1 MLMRKII
8 PAILYLFVMPIAF
21 SGETSDLVTGTIT
34 VKDSFVDSRIMKFPA
49 TVETYDKKQIEE
61 SVNAATPA
69 QTLKY
74 LPSIQ
79 VRERSIGDRN
89 GIISSRTI
97 GSISSAQSM
106 LYADGVLLSN
116 LLGNSFSYPPRWGMV
131 NPEEI
136 QRISMMYGPFSSLYA
151 GNSMGGVINIETRMP
166 ERLEAHAGV
175 QSFIQNFK
183 LYGTDQNKIG
193 NREFFSIGNKVNDFS
208 FWASMNRLEN
218 TAQPLDFSVANLS
231 STAPGNAQT
240 TPRVTGV
247 YQDKGISNQD
257 RVIFGAT
264 AIDTSIQTNAKFK
277 GQYEFLNQSKLT
289 YTIGLWDLDSR
300 QNVQSYIKDD
310 DGNSIYGGYVN
321 FNNKRYT
328 PRMNPAQA
336 EAFHVMQ
343 SIDFK
348 SNDKGFFN
356 WQVTLSDYDYSKDL
370 SNRSNLETLSNANPS
385 LTNPYITKTGQ
396 ITDLSGTGW
405 TVFDSRVTLRPK
417 DHTIDLGY
425 HLDYYHLRQTVNVS
439 NDWMG
444 SQKGAFN
451 SLSSGNT
458 KTHAVYVQDKWQISP
473 EWALTVG
480 GRQEHYEAYD
490 GINQNTTNLARYDD
504 RSRNTFSPKVSLSFE
519 PIPAWGFR
527 AAFGKAYRFPTVTE
541 LFQQLTLGTAPG
553 PVTIVTNNPN
563 LKPEEIYS
571 AEITAE
577 RRFVNGLARAS
588 LFRED
593 RYDALISQSNILSV
607 GGQTSYIQN
616 VDHVRIHG
624 IELASEWKNVM
635 IPKLDLV
642 ANATLTDSEILK
654 NDAAPSY
661 INKKVPRIPRQLYKA
676 VATYRVSEDFT
687 MSLAA
692 RYSGRQFIQLDN
704 SDINPET
711 YQGASRLLFVDAK
724 ANYKFK
730 DRWTASLGVD
740 NIFNDQ
746 AYVSHPLSQ
755 RTGYA
760 QIKFDY

>member
-8 PAILYLFVMPIAF
+8 PAILYLLVMPLAF
-21 SGETSDLVTGTIT
+21 SGEASDLVTGTIT

-61 SVNAATPA
+61 SVNAVTPA

-183 LYGTDQNKIG
+183 LYGTDQTKIG

-218 TAQPLDFSVANLS
+218 TAQPLDFSVNDS
-231 STAPGNAQT
+231 IGVGTAEDT
-240 TPRVTGV
+240 ITGA
-247 YQDKGISNQD
+247 YRDKGIKNQD
-257 RVIFGAT
+257 RIIFGAT
-264 AIDTSIQTNAKFK
+264 AIDTSIQTNGKFK
-277 GQYEFLNQSKLT
+277 GQYEFSNQSKLT

-300 QNVQSYIKDD
+300 QNVQSYIKDTL
-310 DGNSIYGGYVN
+310 GNSIYGGDVILGGKTYSVS
-321 FNNKRYT
+321 
-328 PRMNPAQA
+328 RMNPAQA

-348 SNDKGFFN
+348 SSDKGFFN
-356 WQVTLSDYDYSKDL
+356 WQMTLSDYDYSRDL
-370 SNRSNLETLSNANPS
+370 SNRSALIDATN
-385 LTNPYITKTGQ
+385 TNPYIKKTGQ

-425 HLDYYHLRQTVNVS
+425 HLDYYHLRQTVNAS

-444 SQKGAFN
+444 SQKEGLT

-473 EWALTVG
+473 EWALTMG

-490 GINQNTTNLARYDD
+490 GVNQNTENLARYED
-504 RSRNTFSPKVSLSFE
+504 RSRNTFSPKASLSFE
-519 PIPAWGFR
+519 PTPAWGFR

-541 LFQQLTLGTAPG
+541 LFQQLTTSNNI
-553 PVTIVTNNPN
+553 IVTNNPN

-571 AEITAE
+571 GEITAE
-577 RRFVNGLARAS
+577 RRFANGLARAS

-593 RYDALISQSNILSV
+593 RYDALISQINVLPAAED
-607 GGQTSYIQN
+607 TSKSYVQN
-616 VDHVRIHG
+616 VDHVRIYG
-624 IELASEWKNVM
+624 IELATEWKNAI

-692 RYSGRQFIQLDN
+692 RYSGRQFIELNN

-746 AYVSHPLSQ
+746 AYVYHPLYK

>member
-8 PAILYLFVMPIAF
+8 PAILYLFVMPLAF
-21 SGETSDLVTGTIT
+21 SGDKSDLVTGTIT

-61 SVNAATPA
+61 SANAVTPA

-166 ERLEAHAGV
+166 ERIEAHAGV

-183 LYGTDQNKIG
+183 LYGTDQTKIG

-231 STAPGNAQT
+231 LTDPGGA
-240 TPRVTGV
+240 TPVTGA

-264 AIDTSIQTNAKFK
+264 AIDTSVQTNGKFK

-300 QNVQSYIKDD
+300 QNVQSYIKDS
-310 DGNSIYGGYVN
+310 DGNSIYGGDVS
-321 FNNKRYT
+321 FNNKKYSLT
-328 PRMNPAQA
+328 RMNPAQA

-356 WQVTLSDYDYSKDL
+356 WQMTLSDYDYRRDL
-370 SNRSNLETLSNANPS
+370 SNRSNLTGTTN
-385 LTNPYITKTGQ
+385 TNPYITKTGQ

-405 TVFDSRVTLRPK
+405 TVFDSRITLRPK

-425 HLDYYHLRQTVNVS
+425 HLDYYHLKQIVNAS
-439 NDWMG
+439 SDWMG
-444 SQKGAFN
+444 AQKGAFS

-458 KTHAVYVQDKWQISP
+458 KTHAVYIQDKWQITP
-473 EWALTVG
+473 LWALTLG

-490 GINQNTTNLARYDD
+490 GVNQNTHATSPTARYED
-504 RSRNTFSPKVSLSFE
+504 RSRNAFSPKVSLSFE

-541 LFQQLTLGTAPG
+541 LFQQLT
-553 PVTIVTNNPN
+553 VSNIIVTNNPN

-571 AEITAE
+571 SEITAE
-577 RRFVNGLARAS
+577 RRFANGLARAS

-593 RYDALISQSNILSV
+593 RYDALISQTNVSPVPPLTNS
-607 GGQTSYIQN
+607 TSYVQN
-616 VDHVRIHG
+616 VDHVRIYG
-624 IELASEWKNVM
+624 IELATEWKNAI
-635 IPKLDLV
+635 IPKLDLL

-654 NDAAPSY
+654 NDAAPSN

-711 YQGASRLLFVDAK
+711 YAGASRLLFVDAK

-746 AYVSHPLSQ
+746 AYVHHPLSQ

>member
-1 MLMRKII
+1 MLIKKII
-8 PAILYLFVMPIAF
+8 PAILYLFVMPLAF
-21 SGETSDLVTGTIT
+21 SGDKSDLVTGTIT

-106 LYADGVLLSN
+106 LYADGILLSN

-183 LYGTDQNKIG
+183 LYGTDQTQIG

-231 STAPGNAQT
+231 STAAGGAT
-240 TPRVTGV
+240 LVTGA
-247 YQDKGISNQD
+247 YQDKGILNQD

-264 AIDTSIQTNAKFK
+264 AIDTSIQTNGKFK
-277 GQYEFLNQSKLT
+277 GQYEFLNGSKLA

-300 QNVQSYIKDD
+300 QNVQSYIKDN
-310 DGNSIYGGYVN
+310 DGNSIYGGKVN
-321 FNNKRYT
+321 FNNKEYDLSSSRFISKMS
-328 PRMNPAQA
+328 PSQA

-356 WQVTLSDYDYSKDL
+356 WQMTLSDYDYSKDL
-370 SNRSNLETLSNANPS
+370 SNHGNVDGNSV
-385 LTNPYITKTGQ
+385 NPYITKTGR

-425 HLDYYHLRQTVNVS
+425 HLDYYHLRQTVNES
-439 NDWMG
+439 LDWMG
-444 SQKGAFN
+444 SQKGAFF
-451 SLSSGNT
+451 SLSSGST

-473 EWALTVG
+473 EWALTLG
-480 GRQEHYEAYD
+480 GRQEYYEAYD
-490 GINQNTTNLARYDD
+490 GVNQNNTPSTARYED
-504 RSRNTFSPKVSLSFE
+504 RSRNTFSPKISFSFE

-541 LFQQLTLGTAPG
+541 LFQQLTVGG
-553 PVTIVTNNPN
+553 IISTNNPN

-571 AEITAE
+571 SEITAE
-577 RRFVNGLARAS
+577 RRFANGLARAS

-593 RYDALISQSNILSV
+593 RYDALVSQTT
-607 GGQTSYIQN
+607 TSQVVN
-616 VDHVRIHG
+616 ADHVRIYG
-624 IELASEWKNVM
+624 IELATEWKNVM
-635 IPKLDLV
+635 IPKLDLI

-654 NDAAPSY
+654 FDALPSN
-661 INKKVPRIPRQLYKA
+661 INNKVPRIPRQLYKA

-704 SDINPET
+704 KDINPET

-724 ANYKFK
+724 VNYKFK

>member
-1 MLMRKII
+1 MILKKII
-8 PAILYLFVMPIAF
+8 PTILYLFVMPSAM
-21 SGETSDLVTGTIT
+21 SGETSDLVIGTII
-34 VKDSFVDSRIMKFPA
+34 VKDSLIGSRIMKFPA

-136 QRISMMYGPFSSLYA
+136 QRISMMYGPFSSFYA

-166 ERLEAHAGV
+166 EKFESHAGV
-175 QSFIQNFK
+175 QTFFQNFK
-183 LYGTDQNKIG
+183 LYGTHQNESG
-193 NREFFSIGNKVNDFS
+193 HREFISLGNKVNDFS
-208 FWASMNRLEN
+208 FWVSMNRLEN

-231 STAPGNAQT
+231 SAAAGAE
-240 TPRVTGV
+240 TPVTGA
-247 YQDKGISNQD
+247 YQDKGILNQD

-264 AIDTSIQTNAKFK
+264 AIDTSIQKNGKFK

-300 QNVQSYIKDD
+300 QNVESYIKDNN
-310 DGNSIYGGYVN
+310 GNSIYGGSVN
-321 FNNKRYT
+321 FNNKSYT
-328 PRMNPAQA
+328 VARMNPAQA
-336 EAFHVMQ
+336 EALHVMQ

-356 WQVTLSDYDYSKDL
+356 WQMTLSDYNYSRDL
-370 SNRSNLETLSNANPS
+370 SNRSNLTGTSN
-385 LTNPYITKTGQ
+385 TNPYITKTGQ

-405 TVFDSRVTLRPK
+405 TVFESRVTLRPK
-417 DHTIDLGY
+417 DHIIDLGY
-425 HLDYYHLRQTVNVS
+425 HLDYYHLRQIINAS
-439 NDWMG
+439 SDWMG

-458 KTHAVYVQDKWQISP
+458 KTHAVYIQDKWQITP
-473 EWALTVG
+473 EWALTLG
-480 GRQEHYEAYD
+480 ARQEHYEVYD
-490 GINQNTTNLARYDD
+490 GANQNTTNLARYED
-504 RSRNTFSPKVSLSFE
+504 RSRNTFSPKLSLSFE
-519 PIPAWGFR
+519 PMPAWGFR

-541 LFQQLTLGTAPG
+541 LFQQITDNN
-553 PVTIVTNNPN
+553 TIVTNNPN

-593 RYDALISQSNILSV
+593 RYDALISQTNISRI
-607 GGQTSYIQN
+607 GTSSTYIQN

-624 IELASEWKNVM
+624 IELATEWNNIM
-635 IPKLDLV
+635 IPKLDVL
-642 ANATLTDSEILK
+642 ANATLIDSEILK
-654 NDAAPSY
+654 NDAAPSF
-661 INKKVPRIPRQLYKA
+661 INKNLPRIPRQLYKA

-711 YQGASRLLFVDAK
+711 YQGASRFLFVDAK

-746 AYVSHPLSQ
+746 AFVHHPFPQ

-760 QIKFDY
+760 QVKFDY

>member
-1 MLMRKII
+1 MRKII

-183 LYGTDQNKIG
+183 LYGTDQTKIG

-208 FWASMNRLEN
+208 FWANMNRLEN
-218 TAQPLDFSVANLS
+218 TAQPLDFSHVNLS
-231 STAPGNAQT
+231 SGSSPT
-240 TPRVTGV
+240 TGTPVTGA
-247 YQDKGISNQD
+247 YQDKGILNQD
-257 RVIFGAT
+257 RIIFGAT
-264 AIDTSIQTNAKFK
+264 AIDTSIQTNGKFK
-277 GQYEFLNQSKLT
+277 GQYEFLNGSKLA

-300 QNVQSYIKDD
+300 NNVQSYFKDIH
-310 DGNSIYGGYVN
+310 GNSIYGGDVI
-321 FNNKRYT
+321 FNNKKYSLAASNT
-328 PRMNPAQA
+328 SRMSPAQA

-348 SNDKGFFN
+348 SNDKGFFS
-356 WQVTLSDYDYSKDL
+356 WQMTLSDYDYSKDL
-370 SNRSNLETLSNANPS
+370 NNRGNVDGNF
-385 LTNPYITKTGQ
+385 TNPYITKTGQ

-444 SQKGAFN
+444 SQKGAFS

-458 KTHAVYVQDKWQISP
+458 KTHAVYIQDKWQITP
-473 EWALTVG
+473 LWALTLG

-490 GINQNTTNLARYDD
+490 GVNHNSSGIARYED

-519 PIPAWGFR
+519 PLPAWGFR

-541 LFQQLTLGTAPG
+541 LFQTLTVGGT
-553 PVTIVTNNPN
+553 ISTNNPN

-571 AEITAE
+571 SEITAE
-577 RRFVNGLARAS
+577 RRFANGLARAS

-593 RYDALISQSNILSV
+593 RYDALVSQTT
-607 GGQTSYIQN
+607 TSQVVN
-616 VDHVRIHG
+616 ADHVRIYG
-624 IELASEWKNVM
+624 IELATEWKNVM
-635 IPKLDLV
+635 IPKLDLM

-654 NDAAPSY
+654 IDALPSN
-661 INKKVPRIPRQLYKA
+661 INNKVPRIPRQLYKA
-676 VATYRVSEDFT
+676 LATYKVSEDFT

-704 SDINPET
+704 KDINPET

-724 ANYKFK
+724 VNYKFK

>member
-34 VKDSFVDSRIMKFPA
+34 VKDSFIDSRIMKFPA

-183 LYGTDQNKIG
+183 LYGTDQTKIG

-218 TAQPLDFSVANLS
+218 TAQPLDFSVNDS
-231 STAPGNAQT
+231 IGVGTAEDT
-240 TPRVTGV
+240 ITGA
-247 YQDKGISNQD
+247 YRDKGIKNQD
-257 RVIFGAT
+257 RIIFGAT
-264 AIDTSIQTNAKFK
+264 AIDTSIQTNGKFK
-277 GQYEFLNQSKLT
+277 GQYEFSNQSKLT

-300 QNVQSYIKDD
+300 QNVQSYIKDTL
-310 DGNSIYGGYVN
+310 GNSIYGGDVILGGKTYSVS
-321 FNNKRYT
+321 
-328 PRMNPAQA
+328 RMNPAQA

-348 SNDKGFFN
+348 SSDKGFFN
-356 WQVTLSDYDYSKDL
+356 WQMTLSDYDYSRDL
-370 SNRSNLETLSNANPS
+370 SNRSALIDATN
-385 LTNPYITKTGQ
+385 TNPYIKKTGQ

-425 HLDYYHLRQTVNVS
+425 HLDYYHLRQTVNAS

-444 SQKGAFN
+444 SQKEGFT

-473 EWALTVG
+473 EWALTMG

-490 GINQNTTNLARYDD
+490 GVNQNTENLARYED
-504 RSRNTFSPKVSLSFE
+504 RSRNTFSPKASLSFE
-519 PIPAWGFR
+519 PTPAWGFR

-541 LFQQLTLGTAPG
+541 LFQQLTTSNNI
-553 PVTIVTNNPN
+553 IVTNNPN

-571 AEITAE
+571 GEITAE
-577 RRFVNGLARAS
+577 RRFANGLARAS

-593 RYDALISQSNILSV
+593 RYDALISQINVLPAAED
-607 GGQTSYIQN
+607 TSKSYVQN
-616 VDHVRIHG
+616 VDHVRIYG
-624 IELASEWKNVM
+624 IELATEWKNAI
-635 IPKLDLV
+635 IPKLDLL

-654 NDAAPSY
+654 NDAAPSN

-711 YQGASRLLFVDAK
+711 YAGASRFLFVDAK

-746 AYVSHPLSQ
+746 AYVHHPLSQ

>member
-1 MLMRKII
+1 MRKII
-8 PAILYLFVMPIAF
+8 PAILYLCVAPSAL

-136 QRISMMYGPFSSLYA
+136 QRISIMYGPFSSLYA

-183 LYGTDQNKIG
+183 LYGTDQTKIG

-218 TAQPLDFSVANLS
+218 TAQPLDFSVNDS
-231 STAPGNAQT
+231 IGVGTAEDT
-240 TPRVTGV
+240 ITGA
-247 YQDKGISNQD
+247 YRDKGIKNQD
-257 RVIFGAT
+257 RIIFGAT
-264 AIDTSIQTNAKFK
+264 AIDTSIQTNGKFK
-277 GQYEFLNQSKLT
+277 GQYEFSNQSKLT

-300 QNVQSYIKDD
+300 QNVQSYIKDTL
-310 DGNSIYGGYVN
+310 GNSIYGGDVILGGKTYSVS
-321 FNNKRYT
+321 
-328 PRMNPAQA
+328 RMNPAQA

-348 SNDKGFFN
+348 SSDKGFFN
-356 WQVTLSDYDYSKDL
+356 WQMTLSDYDYSRDL
-370 SNRSNLETLSNANPS
+370 SNRSALIDATN
-385 LTNPYITKTGQ
+385 TNPYIKKTGQ

-405 TVFDSRVTLRPK
+405 TVFDGRVTLRPK

-425 HLDYYHLRQTVNVS
+425 HLDYYHLRQTVNAS

-444 SQKGAFN
+444 SQKEGFA

-458 KTHAVYVQDKWQISP
+458 KTHAAYVQDKWQITP
-473 EWALTVG
+473 LWALTLG
-480 GRQEHYEAYD
+480 ARQEHYEAYD
-490 GINQNTTNLARYDD
+490 GVNQNTTNLARYED

-541 LFQQLTLGTAPG
+541 LFQQLTSNT
-553 PVTIVTNNPN
+553 TIVTNNPN

-571 AEITAE
+571 SEITAE
-577 RRFVNGLARAS
+577 RRFANGLARAS

-593 RYDALISQSNILSV
+593 RYDALISQTNVSLV
-607 GGQTSYIQN
+607 GTSRSYVQN
-616 VDHVRIHG
+616 VDHARIYG
-624 IELASEWKNVM
+624 IELATEWKDVM
-635 IPKLDLV
+635 IPKLDLL

-654 NDAAPSY
+654 NDAAPSN

-711 YQGASRLLFVDAK
+711 YAGASRLLFVDAK

-730 DRWTASLGVD
+730 DRWTASLGID

-746 AYVSHPLSQ
+746 AYVHHPLSQ

>member
-1 MLMRKII
+1 MILKKII
-8 PAILYLFVMPIAF
+8 PAILYLIVLPSAL
-21 SGETSDLVTGTIT
+21 SGETTDLVTGTIT

-49 TVETYDKKQIEE
+49 TVETYDKRQIEE

-166 ERLEAHAGV
+166 ERLEAYAGV

-183 LYGTDQNKIG
+183 LYGTDQTKIG

-231 STAPGNAQT
+231 STAAGGA
-240 TPRVTGV
+240 TPVTGA

-257 RVIFGAT
+257 RVVFGAT
-264 AIDTSIQTNAKFK
+264 AIDTSIQTNGKFK

-300 QNVQSYIKDD
+300 QNVQSYIKDN
-310 DGNSIYGGYVN
+310 DGNSIYGGDVN
-321 FNNKRYT
+321 FNNKKYSLA
-328 PRMNPAQA
+328 RMNPAQA

-356 WQVTLSDYDYSKDL
+356 WQMTLSDYDYSKDL
-370 SNRSNLETLSNANPS
+370 SNRSNLTETSN
-385 LTNPYITKTGQ
+385 TNPYITKTGQ

-425 HLDYYHLRQTVNVS
+425 HLDYYHLRQIVNIS

-444 SQKGAFN
+444 SQKGAFT

-473 EWALTVG
+473 EWALTLG

-490 GINQNTTNLARYDD
+490 GVNQNTSSIARYED
-504 RSRNTFSPKVSLSFE
+504 RSINTFSPKVSLSFE

-527 AAFGKAYRFPTVTE
+527 TAFGKAYRFPTVTE
-541 LFQQLTLGTAPG
+541 LFQQLIPDMCRSGCS
-553 PVTIVTNNPN
+553 IVENNPN

-571 AEITAE
+571 SEITAE

-593 RYDALISQSNILSV
+593 RYDALISQTNLSPV
-607 GGQTSYIQN
+607 GGSTSYVQN
-616 VDHVRIHG
+616 VDHVKIHG
-624 IELASEWKNVM
+624 IELATEWKNV
-635 IPKLDLV
+635 IVPKLDLM
-642 ANATLTDSEILK
+642 ANATLIDSEILK

-676 VATYRVSEDFT
+676 LATYRVSEDFT
-687 MSLAA
+687 MSLAT

-704 SDINPET
+704 SDTNLET
-711 YQGASRLLFVDAK
+711 YAGSSRLLFVDAK

-746 AYVSHPLSQ
+746 AYVHHPLSQ

>member
-1 MLMRKII
+1 
-8 PAILYLFVMPIAF
+8 
-21 SGETSDLVTGTIT
+21 
-34 VKDSFVDSRIMKFPA
+34 
-49 TVETYDKKQIEE
+49 
-61 SVNAATPA
+61 
-69 QTLKY
+69 
-74 LPSIQ
+74 
-79 VRERSIGDRN
+79 
-89 GIISSRTI
+89 
-97 GSISSAQSM
+97 
-106 LYADGVLLSN
+106 
-116 LLGNSFSYPPRWGMV
+116 
-131 NPEEI
+131 
-136 QRISMMYGPFSSLYA
+136 
-151 GNSMGGVINIETRMP
+151 
-166 ERLEAHAGV
+166 
-175 QSFIQNFK
+175 
-183 LYGTDQNKIG
+183 
-193 NREFFSIGNKVNDFS
+193 
-208 FWASMNRLEN
+208 
-218 TAQPLDFSVANLS
+218 VANI
-231 STAPGNAQT
+231 A
-240 TPRVTGV
+240 R
-247 YQDKGISNQD
+247 
-257 RVIFGAT
+257 
-264 AIDTSIQTNAKFK
+264 
-277 GQYEFLNQSKLT
+277 
-289 YTIGLWDLDSR
+289 
-300 QNVQSYIKDD
+300 
-310 DGNSIYGGYVN
+310 
-321 FNNKRYT
+321 
-328 PRMNPAQA
+328 
-336 EAFHVMQ
+336 
-343 SIDFK
+343 
-348 SNDKGFFN
+348 
-356 WQVTLSDYDYSKDL
+356 
-370 SNRSNLETLSNANPS
+370 
-385 LTNPYITKTGQ
+385 
-396 ITDLSGTGW
+396 
-405 TVFDSRVTLRPK
+405 
-417 DHTIDLGY
+417 
-425 HLDYYHLRQTVNVS
+425 
-439 NDWMG
+439 
-444 SQKGAFN
+444 
-451 SLSSGNT
+451 
-458 KTHAVYVQDKWQISP
+458 
-473 EWALTVG
+473 WALTVG

-607 GGQTSYIQN
+607 GGQTSYVQN
-616 VDHVRIHG
+616 VDHVRIYG
-624 IELASEWKNVM
+624 IELATEWKNAI

-692 RYSGRQFIQLDN
+692 RYSGRQFINLEN

-711 YQGASRLLFVDAK
+711 YAGASRLLFVDAK
-724 ANYKFK
+724 VNYKFK

>member
-1 MLMRKII
+1 MILKKII
-8 PAILYLFVMPIAF
+8 PAILYLCVAPSAL

-97 GSISSAQSM
+97 GSVSSAQSM

-151 GNSMGGVINIETRMP
+151 GNSLGGVIHIETRMP

-175 QSFIQNFK
+175 QSFTQNFK
-183 LYGTDQNKIG
+183 LYGTDQTKIG

-218 TAQPLDFSVANLS
+218 TAQPLDFSVANLAVGETP
-231 STAPGNAQT
+231 TAEQLAAKT
-240 TPRVTGV
+240 LVTGN
-247 YQDKGISNQD
+247 YNDKGILNQD

-264 AIDTSIQTNAKFK
+264 AIDTSIQTNGKFK
-277 GQYEFLNQSKLT
+277 GQYEFSNQSKLT

-300 QNVQSYIKDD
+300 QNVQSYIKDTL
-310 DGNSIYGGYVN
+310 GNSIYGGDVILGGKLYS
-321 FNNKRYT
+321 KIS
-328 PRMNPAQA
+328 RMNPVQA

-348 SNDKGFFN
+348 SSDKGFFN
-356 WQVTLSDYDYSKDL
+356 WQITLSDYDYSRDL
-370 SNRSNLETLSNANPS
+370 SNRSALTDATN
-385 LTNPYITKTGQ
+385 TNPYIKKTGQ

-405 TVFDSRVTLRPK
+405 TVFDGRVTLRPK

-425 HLDYYHLRQTVNVS
+425 HLDYYHLRQTVNAS

-444 SQKGAFN
+444 SQKEGFA

-458 KTHAVYVQDKWQISP
+458 KTHAVYVQDKWQITP
-473 EWALTVG
+473 LWALTLG
-480 GRQEHYEAYD
+480 ARQEHYEAYD
-490 GINQNTTNLARYDD
+490 GVNQNTTNLARYED

-541 LFQQLTLGTAPG
+541 LFQQLTSNT
-553 PVTIVTNNPN
+553 TIVTNNPN

-571 AEITAE
+571 SEITAE
-577 RRFVNGLARAS
+577 RRFANGLARAS

-593 RYDALISQSNILSV
+593 RYDALISQTNVSLV
-607 GGQTSYIQN
+607 GTSRSYVQN
-616 VDHVRIHG
+616 VDHARIYG
-624 IELASEWKNVM
+624 IELATEWKDVM
-635 IPKLDLV
+635 IPKLDLL

-711 YQGASRLLFVDAK
+711 YAGASRLLFVDAK

-730 DRWTASLGVD
+730 DRWTASLGID

-746 AYVSHPLSQ
+746 AYVHHPLSQ

>member
-1 MLMRKII
+1 MILKKII
-8 PAILYLFVMPIAF
+8 PAILYLFVMPSAM
-21 SGETSDLVTGTIT
+21 SGETSDLVIGTII
-34 VKDSFVDSRIMKFPA
+34 VKDSLIGSRIMKFPA

-136 QRISMMYGPFSSLYA
+136 QRISMMYGPFSSFYA

-166 ERLEAHAGV
+166 EKFESHAGI
-175 QSFIQNFK
+175 QTFFQNFK
-183 LYGTDQNKIG
+183 LYGTHQNESG
-193 NREFFSIGNKVNDFS
+193 HREFISLGNKVNDFS
-208 FWASMNRLEN
+208 FWVSMNRLEN

-231 STAPGNAQT
+231 SAAAGAE
-240 TPRVTGV
+240 TPVTGA
-247 YQDKGISNQD
+247 YQDKGILNQD

-264 AIDTSIQTNAKFK
+264 AIDTSIQKNGKFK

-300 QNVQSYIKDD
+300 QNVESYIKDNN
-310 DGNSIYGGYVN
+310 GNSIYGGSVN
-321 FNNKRYT
+321 FNNKSYT
-328 PRMNPAQA
+328 VARMNPAQA
-336 EAFHVMQ
+336 EALHVMQ

-356 WQVTLSDYDYSKDL
+356 WQMTLSDYNYSRDL
-370 SNRSNLETLSNANPS
+370 SNRSNLTGTSN
-385 LTNPYITKTGQ
+385 TNPYITKTGQ

-458 KTHAVYVQDKWQISP
+458 KTHAVYIQDKWQIMP
-473 EWALTVG
+473 QWALTLG
-480 GRQEHYEAYD
+480 ARQEHYEAYD
-490 GINQNTTNLARYDD
+490 GVNQNTTNLARYED
-504 RSRNTFSPKVSLSFE
+504 RSRNTFSPKLSLSFE
-519 PIPAWGFR
+519 PMPAWGFR

-541 LFQQLTLGTAPG
+541 LFQQITDNN
-553 PVTIVTNNPN
+553 TIVTNNPN

-577 RRFVNGLARAS
+577 RRFVNGLVRAS

-593 RYDALISQSNILSV
+593 RYDALISQTNISRV
-607 GGQTSYIQN
+607 GSSSTYIQN

-624 IELASEWKNVM
+624 IELATEWNNII
-635 IPKLDLV
+635 IPKLDVL
-642 ANATLTDSEILK
+642 ANATLIDSEILK
-654 NDAAPSY
+654 NDAAPSNT
-661 INKKVPRIPRQLYKA
+661 NKKVPRIPRQLYKA

-711 YQGASRLLFVDAK
+711 YQGASRFLFVDAK

-746 AYVSHPLSQ
+746 AYVHHPLSQ

>member
-1 MLMRKII
+1 MILKKII
-8 PAILYLFVMPIAF
+8 PAILYLCVAPSAL

-34 VKDSFVDSRIMKFPA
+34 VKDSFIDSRIMKFPA

-183 LYGTDQNKIG
+183 LYGTDQTKIG

-218 TAQPLDFSVANLS
+218 TAQPLDFSVNDS
-231 STAPGNAQT
+231 IGVGTAEDT
-240 TPRVTGV
+240 ITGA
-247 YQDKGISNQD
+247 YRDKGIKNQD
-257 RVIFGAT
+257 RIIFGAT
-264 AIDTSIQTNAKFK
+264 AIDTSIQTNGKFK
-277 GQYEFLNQSKLT
+277 GQYEFSNQSKLT

-300 QNVQSYIKDD
+300 QNVQSYIKDTL
-310 DGNSIYGGYVN
+310 GNSIYGGDVILGGKTYSVS
-321 FNNKRYT
+321 
-328 PRMNPAQA
+328 RMNPAQA

-348 SNDKGFFN
+348 SSDKGFFN
-356 WQVTLSDYDYSKDL
+356 WQMTLSDYDYSRDL
-370 SNRSNLETLSNANPS
+370 SNRSALIDATN
-385 LTNPYITKTGQ
+385 TNPYIKKTGQ

-425 HLDYYHLRQTVNVS
+425 HLDYYHLRQTVNAS

-444 SQKGAFN
+444 SQKEGFT

-473 EWALTVG
+473 EWALTMG

-490 GINQNTTNLARYDD
+490 GVNQNTENLARYED
-504 RSRNTFSPKVSLSFE
+504 RSRNTFSPKASLSFE
-519 PIPAWGFR
+519 PTPAWGFR

-541 LFQQLTLGTAPG
+541 LFQQLTTSNNI
-553 PVTIVTNNPN
+553 IVTNNPN

-571 AEITAE
+571 GEITAE
-577 RRFVNGLARAS
+577 RRFANGLARAS

-593 RYDALISQSNILSV
+593 RYDALISQINVLPAAED
-607 GGQTSYIQN
+607 TSKSYVQN
-616 VDHVRIHG
+616 VDHVRIYG
-624 IELASEWKNVM
+624 IELATEWKNAI

-692 RYSGRQFIQLDN
+692 RYSGRQFIELNN

-724 ANYKFK
+724 SNYKFK

-746 AYVSHPLSQ
+746 AYVYHPFYQ

>member
-1 MLMRKII
+1 MILKKII
-8 PAILYLFVMPIAF
+8 PAILYLIVLPSAL
-21 SGETSDLVTGTIT
+21 SGETADLVTGTIK

-49 TVETYDKKQIEE
+49 TVETYDKRQIEE

-183 LYGTDQNKIG
+183 LYGTDQTKIG

-231 STAPGNAQT
+231 STAAGGA
-240 TPRVTGV
+240 TPVTGA

-257 RVIFGAT
+257 RVVFGAT
-264 AIDTSIQTNAKFK
+264 AIDTSIQTNGKFK

-300 QNVQSYIKDD
+300 QNVQSYIKDN
-310 DGNSIYGGYVN
+310 DGNLIYGGDVN
-321 FNNKRYT
+321 FNNKKYSLA
-328 PRMNPAQA
+328 RMNPAQA

-356 WQVTLSDYDYSKDL
+356 WQMTLSDYDYSKDL
-370 SNRSNLETLSNANPS
+370 SNRSNLTETSN
-385 LTNPYITKTGQ
+385 TNPYITKTGQ

-444 SQKGAFN
+444 SQKGAFT

-473 EWALTVG
+473 EWALTLG

-490 GINQNTTNLARYDD
+490 GVNQNTSSIARYED
-504 RSRNTFSPKVSLSFE
+504 RSINTFSPKVSLSFE

-527 AAFGKAYRFPTVTE
+527 TAFGKAYRFPTVTE
-541 LFQQLTLGTAPG
+541 LFQQLIPDMCRSGCS
-553 PVTIVTNNPN
+553 IVENNPN

-571 AEITAE
+571 SEITAE

-593 RYDALISQSNILSV
+593 RYDALISQTNLSPV
-607 GGQTSYIQN
+607 GGSTSYVQN

-624 IELASEWKNVM
+624 IELATEWQNV
-635 IPKLDLV
+635 IVPKLDLM

-676 VATYRVSEDFT
+676 LATYRVSEDFT
-687 MSLAA
+687 MSLAS

-704 SDINPET
+704 SDTNLET
-711 YQGASRLLFVDAK
+711 YSGASRLLFVDAK

-746 AYVSHPLSQ
+746 AYVHHPLSQ

>member
-1 MLMRKII
+1 MILKRTI
-8 PAILYLFVMPIAF
+8 PLILYLCAMPSAL
-21 SGETSDLVTGTIT
+21 SGETTDLVTGTIS

-166 ERLEAHAGV
+166 EKFESHAGV
-175 QSFIQNFK
+175 QTFFQNFK
-183 LYGTDQNKIG
+183 LYGTNQNESG
-193 NREFFSIGNKVNDFS
+193 HREFISMGNKVNDFS

-218 TAQPLDFSVANLS
+218 TAQPLDFSVADLRS
-231 STAPGNAQT
+231 DPSTNGT
-240 TPRVTGV
+240 RVTGA

-264 AIDTSIQTNAKFK
+264 AIDTSIQTNGKFK
-277 GQYEFLNQSKLT
+277 GQYEFVNGSKLS

-300 QNVQSYIKDD
+300 QDVQSYIKDD
-310 DGNSIYGGYVN
+310 HGNSIYGGRVN
-321 FNNKRYT
+321 FNNKEYSLSARNRN
-328 PRMNPAQA
+328 RMNPAQA

-370 SNRSNLETLSNANPS
+370 SNRSDLNEDSN
-385 LTNPYITKTGQ
+385 TNPYISKTGQ

-425 HLDYYHLRQTVNVS
+425 HLDYYHLRQIVNAS
-439 NDWMG
+439 SDWMG
-444 SQKGAFN
+444 SQKGAFS

-458 KTHAVYVQDKWQISP
+458 KTHAVYVQDKWQITP
-473 EWALTVG
+473 QWALTLG
-480 GRQEHYEAYD
+480 ARQEHYEAYD
-490 GINQNTTNLARYDD
+490 GVNQNTHATSPTVRYED

-519 PIPAWGFR
+519 PMPAWGFR

-541 LFQQLTLGTAPG
+541 LFQQLTTNSGI
-553 PVTIVTNNPN
+553 IVTNNPN

-571 AEITAE
+571 NEITVE
-577 RRFVNGLARAS
+577 RRFVNGLARVS
-588 LFRED
+588 FFRED
-593 RYDALISQSNILSV
+593 RYNALISQTNLPSIGV
-607 GGQTSYIQN
+607 TSYVQN

-624 IELASEWKNVM
+624 IELSTEWKNVM
-635 IPKLDLV
+635 IPKLDML
-642 ANATLTDSEILK
+642 ANGTLIDSEILK
-654 NDAAPSY
+654 NDAAPSF

-711 YQGASRLLFVDAK
+711 YQGASRFLFVDAK

-746 AYVSHPLSQ
+746 AYVSHPFPQ
-755 RTGYA
+755 RTGYV
-760 QIKFDY
+760 QVKFDY

>member
-1 MLMRKII
+1 MILKKII
-8 PAILYLFVMPIAF
+8 PAILYLFVMPSAM
-21 SGETSDLVTGTIT
+21 SGEASDLVTGTIT
-34 VKDSFVDSRIMKFPA
+34 VKDSVIDSRIMKFPA

-166 ERLEAHAGV
+166 EKFESHAGV
-175 QSFIQNFK
+175 QTFFQNFK
-183 LYGTDQNKIG
+183 LYGTNQNESG
-193 NREFFSIGNKVNDFS
+193 HREFISLGNKVNDFS
-208 FWASMNRLEN
+208 FWVSMNRLEN

-231 STAPGNAQT
+231 SAAAGAE
-240 TPRVTGV
+240 TPVTGA
-247 YQDKGISNQD
+247 YQDKGILNQD

-264 AIDTSIQTNAKFK
+264 AIDTSIQTNGKFK

-300 QNVQSYIKDD
+300 QNVESYIKDNN
-310 DGNSIYGGYVN
+310 GNSIYGGSVN
-321 FNNKRYT
+321 FNNKSYT
-328 PRMNPAQA
+328 VARMNPAQA
-336 EAFHVMQ
+336 EALHVMQ

-356 WQVTLSDYDYSKDL
+356 WQMTLSDYNYSRDL
-370 SNRSNLETLSNANPS
+370 SNRSNLTGTSN
-385 LTNPYITKTGQ
+385 TNPYITKTGQ

-458 KTHAVYVQDKWQISP
+458 KTHAVYVQDKWQITP
-473 EWALTVG
+473 QWALTLG
-480 GRQEHYEAYD
+480 ARQEHYEAYD
-490 GINQNTTNLARYDD
+490 GVNQNTTNLARYED
-504 RSRNTFSPKVSLSFE
+504 RSRNTFSPKLSLSFE
-519 PIPAWGFR
+519 PMPAWGFR

-541 LFQQLTLGTAPG
+541 LFQQITDNN
-553 PVTIVTNNPN
+553 TIVTNNPN

-577 RRFVNGLARAS
+577 RRFVNGLVRAS

-593 RYDALISQSNILSV
+593 RYDALISQTNISRV
-607 GGQTSYIQN
+607 GSSSTYIQN

-624 IELASEWKNVM
+624 IELATEWNNIM
-635 IPKLDLV
+635 IPKLDVL
-642 ANATLTDSEILK
+642 ANATLIDSEILK
-654 NDAAPSY
+654 NDAAPSF
-661 INKKVPRIPRQLYKA
+661 INKNLPRIPRQLYKA

-711 YQGASRLLFVDAK
+711 YQGASRFLFVDAK

-746 AYVSHPLSQ
+746 AFVHHPFPQ

>member
-1 MLMRKII
+1 MILKKII
-8 PAILYLFVMPIAF
+8 PAILYLCVAPSAL

-97 GSISSAQSM
+97 GSVSSAQSM
-106 LYADGVLLSN
+106 LYADGALLSN

-151 GNSMGGVINIETRMP
+151 GNSLGGVIHIETRMP

-175 QSFIQNFK
+175 QSFTQNFK
-183 LYGTDQNKIG
+183 LYGTDQTKIG

-231 STAPGNAQT
+231 LDPAGG
-240 TPRVTGV
+240 TPVTGA

-264 AIDTSIQTNAKFK
+264 AIDTSIQTNGKFK

-300 QNVQSYIKDD
+300 QNVQSYIKDTL
-310 DGNSIYGGYVN
+310 GNSIYGGDVILGGKTYSVS
-321 FNNKRYT
+321 
-328 PRMNPAQA
+328 RMNPAQA

-356 WQVTLSDYDYSKDL
+356 WQMTLSDYDYRRDL
-370 SNRSNLETLSNANPS
+370 SNRSNLTGTS
-385 LTNPYITKTGQ
+385 NPYITKTGQ
-396 ITDLSGTGW
+396 ITDLAGTGW

-417 DHTIDLGY
+417 DHIIDLGY
-425 HLDYYHLRQTVNVS
+425 HLDYYQLRQIVNAS
-439 NDWMG
+439 SDWMG
-444 SQKGAFN
+444 SQKGAFS

-458 KTHAVYVQDKWQISP
+458 KTHAVYVQDKWQITP
-473 EWALTVG
+473 LWALTLG
-480 GRQEHYEAYD
+480 ARQEHYEAYD
-490 GINQNTTNLARYDD
+490 GVNQNTTFARYED

-541 LFQQLTLGTAPG
+541 LFQQLT
-553 PVTIVTNNPN
+553 VSNTIVTNNPN

-571 AEITAE
+571 TEITAE
-577 RRFVNGLARAS
+577 RRFANGLARAS

-593 RYDALISQSNILSV
+593 RYDALISQTNVSPVPPLTNS
-607 GGQTSYIQN
+607 TSYVQN
-616 VDHVRIHG
+616 VDHVRIYG
-624 IELASEWKNVM
+624 IELATEWKNAI
-635 IPKLDLV
+635 IPKLDLL

-654 NDAAPSY
+654 NDAAPSN

-711 YQGASRLLFVDAK
+711 YAGASRLLFVDAK

-746 AYVSHPLSQ
+746 AYVHHPLSQ

>member
-8 PAILYLFVMPIAF
+8 PAILYLLVMPLAF

-183 LYGTDQNKIG
+183 LYGTDQTKIG

-218 TAQPLDFSVANLS
+218 TAQPLDFSVNDS
-231 STAPGNAQT
+231 IGVGTAEDT
-240 TPRVTGV
+240 ITGA
-247 YQDKGISNQD
+247 YRDKGIKNQD
-257 RVIFGAT
+257 RIIFGAT
-264 AIDTSIQTNAKFK
+264 AIDTSIQTNGKFK
-277 GQYEFLNQSKLT
+277 GQYEFSNQSKLT

-300 QNVQSYIKDD
+300 QNVQSYIKDS
-310 DGNSIYGGYVN
+310 DGNSIYGGDVN
-321 FNNKRYT
+321 FNNKKYSLA
-328 PRMNPAQA
+328 RMNPAQA

-356 WQVTLSDYDYSKDL
+356 WQMTLSDYDYSKDL
-370 SNRSNLETLSNANPS
+370 SNRGNSDGTIS
-385 LTNPYITKTGQ
+385 NPYITKTGQ

-444 SQKGAFN
+444 SQKEGFT

-473 EWALTVG
+473 EWALTMG

-490 GINQNTTNLARYDD
+490 GVNQNTENLARYED
-504 RSRNTFSPKVSLSFE
+504 RSRNTFSPKASLSFE
-519 PIPAWGFR
+519 PTPAWGFR

-541 LFQQLTLGTAPG
+541 LFQQLTTSNNI
-553 PVTIVTNNPN
+553 IVTNNPN

-571 AEITAE
+571 GEITAE
-577 RRFVNGLARAS
+577 RRFANGLARAS

-593 RYDALISQSNILSV
+593 RYDALISQTNVSPVPPLTNS
-607 GGQTSYIQN
+607 TSYVQN
-616 VDHVRIHG
+616 VDHVRIYG
-624 IELASEWKNVM
+624 IELATEWKNAI

-711 YQGASRLLFVDAK
+711 YAGASRLLFVDAK

-746 AYVSHPLSQ
+746 AYVHHPLSQ

>member
-1 MLMRKII
+1 MLMKKII
-8 PAILYLFVMPIAF
+8 PAILYLFVMPQAF
-21 SGETSDLVTGTIT
+21 SGDKSDLVTGTIT

-183 LYGTDQNKIG
+183 LYGTDQTKIG

-218 TAQPLDFSVANLS
+218 TAQPLDFSVNDAGSGTL
-231 STAPGNAQT
+231 TNALDT
-240 TPRVTGV
+240 ITGA
-247 YQDKGISNQD
+247 YRDKGIKNQD
-257 RVIFGAT
+257 RIIFGAT
-264 AIDTSIQTNAKFK
+264 AIDTSIQTNGKFK
-277 GQYEFLNQSKLT
+277 GQYEFSNQSKLT

-300 QNVQSYIKDD
+300 QNVQSYIKDKL
-310 DGNSIYGGYVN
+310 GNSIYGGNVILGGKTYSVS
-321 FNNKRYT
+321 
-328 PRMNPAQA
+328 RMNPAQA

-356 WQVTLSDYDYSKDL
+356 WQMTLSDYDYSKDL
-370 SNRSNLETLSNANPS
+370 SNRSNLTGPSN
-385 LTNPYITKTGQ
+385 TNPYITKTGQ

-405 TVFDSRVTLRPK
+405 TVFDSRFTLRPK

-444 SQKGAFN
+444 SQKGVFT

-473 EWALTVG
+473 EWALTLG

-490 GINQNTTNLARYDD
+490 GVNQNNKPSTARYED
-504 RSRNTFSPKVSLSFE
+504 RSRNKFSPKVSLSFE

-541 LFQQLTLGTAPG
+541 LFQQLIPDGCRSG
-553 PVTIVTNNPN
+553 CSIVENNPN

-571 AEITAE
+571 SEITAE

-588 LFRED
+588 FFRED
-593 RYDALISQSNILSV
+593 RYDALISQTNLSSV
-607 GGQTSYIQN
+607 GGSTSYVQN
-616 VDHVRIHG
+616 IDHVRIHG
-624 IELASEWKNVM
+624 IELATELKNVM

-692 RYSGRQFIQLDN
+692 RYSGRQFINLEN

-711 YQGASRLLFVDAK
+711 YAGASRLLFVDAK
-724 ANYKFK
+724 VNYKFK

>member
-1 MLMRKII
+1 MKKII
-8 PAILYLFVMPIAF
+8 PAILYLFVMSQAF
-21 SGETSDLVTGTIT
+21 SGDKSDLVTGTIT

-183 LYGTDQNKIG
+183 LYGTDQTKIG

-218 TAQPLDFSVANLS
+218 TAQPLDFSVNDAGS
-231 STAPGNAQT
+231 G
-240 TPRVTGV
+240 TPTDALDNITGA
-247 YQDKGISNQD
+247 YWDKGIKNQD
-257 RVIFGAT
+257 RIIFGAT
-264 AIDTSIQTNAKFK
+264 AIDTSIQTNGKFK

-300 QNVQSYIKDD
+300 QNVQSYIKDTL
-310 DGNSIYGGYVN
+310 GNFIYGGNVILGGKSYSKIN
-321 FNNKRYT
+321 
-328 PRMNPAQA
+328 RMNPAQA

-348 SNDKGFFN
+348 SSDKGFFN
-356 WQVTLSDYDYSKDL
+356 WQMTLSDYDYSRDL
-370 SNRSNLETLSNANPS
+370 SNRSALTDATN
-385 LTNPYITKTGQ
+385 TNPYITKTGQ

-425 HLDYYHLRQTVNVS
+425 HLDYYHLRQTVNKS
-439 NDWMG
+439 SDWMG
-444 SQKGAFN
+444 SQKGDFT

-473 EWALTVG
+473 EWALTLG
-480 GRQEHYEAYD
+480 GRQEYYEAYD
-490 GINQNTTNLARYDD
+490 GVNQNTHANFPIARYEV

-527 AAFGKAYRFPTVTE
+527 AAFGKAFRFPTVTE
-541 LFQQLTLGTAPG
+541 LFQQLTTSNNI
-553 PVTIVTNNPN
+553 IVTNNPN

-571 AEITAE
+571 SEITAE
-577 RRFVNGLARAS
+577 RRFANGLARAS

-593 RYDALISQSNILSV
+593 RYDALISQINVLPAAED
-607 GGQTSYIQN
+607 TSKSYVQN
-616 VDHVRIHG
+616 VDHVRIYG
-624 IELASEWKNVM
+624 IELATEWKNAI

-692 RYSGRQFIQLDN
+692 RYSGRQFIELNN

-746 AYVSHPLSQ
+746 AYVHHPLSQ

>member
-1 MLMRKII
+1 
-8 PAILYLFVMPIAF
+8 
-21 SGETSDLVTGTIT
+21 
-34 VKDSFVDSRIMKFPA
+34 
-49 TVETYDKKQIEE
+49 VET
-61 SVNAATPA
+61 
-69 QTLKY
+69 
-74 LPSIQ
+74 
-79 VRERSIGDRN
+79 
-89 GIISSRTI
+89 
-97 GSISSAQSM
+97 
-106 LYADGVLLSN
+106 
-116 LLGNSFSYPPRWGMV
+116 
-131 NPEEI
+131 
-136 QRISMMYGPFSSLYA
+136 
-151 GNSMGGVINIETRMP
+151 
-166 ERLEAHAGV
+166 
-175 QSFIQNFK
+175 
-183 LYGTDQNKIG
+183 
-193 NREFFSIGNKVNDFS
+193 
-208 FWASMNRLEN
+208 
-218 TAQPLDFSVANLS
+218 
-231 STAPGNAQT
+231 
-240 TPRVTGV
+240 
-247 YQDKGISNQD
+247 
-257 RVIFGAT
+257 
-264 AIDTSIQTNAKFK
+264 
-277 GQYEFLNQSKLT
+277 
-289 YTIGLWDLDSR
+289 
-300 QNVQSYIKDD
+300 
-310 DGNSIYGGYVN
+310 
-321 FNNKRYT
+321 
-328 PRMNPAQA
+328 
-336 EAFHVMQ
+336 
-343 SIDFK
+343 
-348 SNDKGFFN
+348 
-356 WQVTLSDYDYSKDL
+356 
-370 SNRSNLETLSNANPS
+370 SNANPS
-385 LTNPYITKTGQ
+385 LTNPYISKTGQ

-444 SQKGAFN
+444 SQKGAFS

-458 KTHAVYVQDKWQISP
+458 KTHAVYVQDKWQITP
-473 EWALTVG
+473 LWALILG

-490 GINQNTTNLARYDD
+490 GVNQNNKPSTARYED

-607 GGQTSYIQN
+607 GGQTSYVEN
-616 VDHVRIHG
+616 VDHVRIYG
-624 IELASEWKNVM
+624 IELATEWKNAI

-654 NDAAPSY
+654 NDAAPSN

-711 YQGASRLLFVDAK
+711 YAGASRLLFVDAK

-746 AYVSHPLSQ
+746 AYVHHPLSQ

-760 QIKFDY
+760 QIIFDY

>member
-1 MLMRKII
+1 MILKKII
-8 PAILYLFVMPIAF
+8 PAILYLFVMPSAL
-21 SGETSDLVTGTIT
+21 SQEKSDLVIGTIT
-34 VKDSFVDSRIMKFPA
+34 VKDSLIDSRIMKFPA

-136 QRISMMYGPFSSLYA
+136 QRISMMYGPFSSFYA

-166 ERLEAHAGV
+166 EKFESHAGV
-175 QSFIQNFK
+175 QTFFQNFK
-183 LYGTDQNKIG
+183 LYGTNQNESG
-193 NREFFSIGNKVNDFS
+193 HREFISLGNKVNDFS
-208 FWASMNRLEN
+208 FWASVNRLEN

-231 STAPGNAQT
+231 SAAAGAE
-240 TPRVTGV
+240 TPVTGA
-247 YQDKGISNQD
+247 YQDKGILNQD

-264 AIDTSIQTNAKFK
+264 AIDTSIQTNGKFK

-300 QNVQSYIKDD
+300 QNVESYIKDNN
-310 DGNSIYGGYVN
+310 GNSIYGGSVN
-321 FNNKRYT
+321 FNNKSYT
-328 PRMNPAQA
+328 VARMNPAQA
-336 EAFHVMQ
+336 EALHVMQ

-356 WQVTLSDYDYSKDL
+356 WQMTLSDYNYSRDL
-370 SNRSNLETLSNANPS
+370 SNRSNLTGTSN
-385 LTNPYITKTGQ
+385 TNPYITKTGQ

-417 DHTIDLGY
+417 DHIIDLGY
-425 HLDYYHLRQTVNVS
+425 HLDYYHLRQIINAS
-439 NDWMG
+439 SDWMG

-458 KTHAVYVQDKWQISP
+458 KTHAVYVQDKWQITP
-473 EWALTVG
+473 QWALTLG
-480 GRQEHYEAYD
+480 ARQEHYEAYD
-490 GINQNTTNLARYDD
+490 GVNQNTTNLARYED
-504 RSRNTFSPKVSLSFE
+504 RSRNTFSPKLSLSFE
-519 PIPAWGFR
+519 PMPAWGFR

-541 LFQQLTLGTAPG
+541 LFQQITDNN
-553 PVTIVTNNPN
+553 TIVTNNPN

-593 RYDALISQSNILSV
+593 RYDALISQTNISRV
-607 GGQTSYIQN
+607 GTSSTYIQN

-624 IELASEWKNVM
+624 IELVTEWNNIM
-635 IPKLDLV
+635 IPKLDVL
-642 ANATLTDSEILK
+642 ANATLIDSEILK
-654 NDAAPSY
+654 NDAAPSF
-661 INKKVPRIPRQLYKA
+661 INKNLPRIPRQLYKA

-711 YQGASRLLFVDAK
+711 YQGASRFLFVDAK

-746 AYVSHPLSQ
+746 AFVHHPFPQ

-760 QIKFDY
+760 QVKFDY

>member
-1 MLMRKII
+1 
-8 PAILYLFVMPIAF
+8 
-21 SGETSDLVTGTIT
+21 
-34 VKDSFVDSRIMKFPA
+34 
-49 TVETYDKKQIEE
+49 
-61 SVNAATPA
+61 
-69 QTLKY
+69 
-74 LPSIQ
+74 
-79 VRERSIGDRN
+79 
-89 GIISSRTI
+89 
-97 GSISSAQSM
+97 
-106 LYADGVLLSN
+106 
-116 LLGNSFSYPPRWGMV
+116 
-131 NPEEI
+131 
-136 QRISMMYGPFSSLYA
+136 
-151 GNSMGGVINIETRMP
+151 MGGVINIETRMP

-183 LYGTDQNKIG
+183 LYGTDQTKIG

-231 STAPGNAQT
+231 STAPGTA
-240 TPRVTGV
+240 PRVTGV
-247 YQDKGISNQD
+247 YQDKGISNQA

-300 QNVQSYIKDD
+300 QNVQSYIKDS
-310 DGNSIYGGYVN
+310 DGNSIYGGDVN
-321 FNNKRYT
+321 FNNKKYT

-343 SIDFK
+343 SLDFK

-356 WQVTLSDYDYSKDL
+356 WQMTLSDYDYSRDL
-370 SNRSNLETLSNANPS
+370 SNRSNLEETSNANPS

-444 SQKGAFN
+444 SQKGDFT

-473 EWALTVG
+473 EWALTLG

-490 GINQNTTNLARYDD
+490 GINQNTTNLARYED
-504 RSRNTFSPKVSLSFE
+504 RSRNTFSPKASLSFE

-593 RYDALISQSNILSV
+593 RYDALISQTNLPPV
-607 GGQTSYIQN
+607 GGSSSYVQN
-616 VDHVRIHG
+616 IDHVRIYG
-624 IELASEWKNVM
+624 IELATEWKNVM

-692 RYSGRQFIQLDN
+692 RYSGRQFVNVEN

-711 YQGASRLLFVDAK
+711 YAGASRLLFVDAK

>member
-8 PAILYLFVMPIAF
+8 PAILYLCVAPSAL

-183 LYGTDQNKIG
+183 LYGTDQTKIG

-218 TAQPLDFSVANLS
+218 TAQPLDFSVANLAVGETP
-231 STAPGNAQT
+231 TAEQLAAKT
-240 TPRVTGV
+240 LVTGN
-247 YQDKGISNQD
+247 YNDKGILNQD

-264 AIDTSIQTNAKFK
+264 AIDTSIQTNGKFK
-277 GQYEFLNQSKLT
+277 GQYEFSNQSKLT

-300 QNVQSYIKDD
+300 QNVQSYIKDTL
-310 DGNSIYGGYVN
+310 GNSIYGGDVILGGKLYS
-321 FNNKRYT
+321 KIS
-328 PRMNPAQA
+328 RMNPVQA

-348 SNDKGFFN
+348 SSDKGFFN
-356 WQVTLSDYDYSKDL
+356 WQITLSDYDYSRDL
-370 SNRSNLETLSNANPS
+370 SNRSALTDATN
-385 LTNPYITKTGQ
+385 TNPYITKTGQ
-396 ITDLSGTGW
+396 ITDLAGTGW

-417 DHTIDLGY
+417 DHIIDLGY
-425 HLDYYHLRQTVNVS
+425 HLDYYQLRQIVNAS
-439 NDWMG
+439 SDWMG
-444 SQKGAFN
+444 SQKGAFS

-458 KTHAVYVQDKWQISP
+458 KTHAVYVQDKWQITP
-473 EWALTVG
+473 LWALTLG
-480 GRQEHYEAYD
+480 ARQEHYEAYD
-490 GINQNTTNLARYDD
+490 GVNQNTTFARYED

-541 LFQQLTLGTAPG
+541 LFQQLT
-553 PVTIVTNNPN
+553 VSNTIVTNNPN

-571 AEITAE
+571 TEITAE
-577 RRFVNGLARAS
+577 RRFANGLARAS

-593 RYDALISQSNILSV
+593 RYDALISQTNVSPVPPLTNS
-607 GGQTSYIQN
+607 TSYVQN
-616 VDHVRIHG
+616 VDHVRIYG
-624 IELASEWKNVM
+624 IELATEWKNAI

-654 NDAAPSY
+654 NDTAPSN

-711 YQGASRLLFVDAK
+711 YAGASRLLFVDAK

-746 AYVSHPLSQ
+746 AYVHHPLSQ

>member
-1 MLMRKII
+1 MKKII
-8 PAILYLFVMPIAF
+8 PAILYLCIVPSAL

-106 LYADGVLLSN
+106 LYADGILLSN

-183 LYGTDQNKIG
+183 LYGTDQTKIG
-193 NREFFSIGNKVNDFS
+193 NREFLSIGNKVNDFS

-231 STAPGNAQT
+231 STAAGGAT
-240 TPRVTGV
+240 LVTGA

-356 WQVTLSDYDYSKDL
+356 WQVTLSDYNYSKDL

-425 HLDYYHLRQTVNVS
+425 HLDYYHLRQTVNAS

-458 KTHAVYVQDKWQISP
+458 KTHAFYVQDKWQISP
-473 EWALTVG
+473 EWALIAG

-607 GGQTSYIQN
+607 GGQTSYVQN

-642 ANATLTDSEILK
+642 VNATLTDSEILK

-711 YQGASRLLFVDAK
+711 YAGASRLLFVDAK

-746 AYVSHPLSQ
+746 AYVHHPLSQ

>member
-1 MLMRKII
+1 MILKKII
-8 PAILYLFVMPIAF
+8 PAILYLFVMPSAL
-21 SGETSDLVTGTIT
+21 SQEKSDLVIGTIT
-34 VKDSFVDSRIMKFPA
+34 VKDSLIDSRIMKFPA

-136 QRISMMYGPFSSLYA
+136 QRISMMYGPFSSFYA

-166 ERLEAHAGV
+166 EKFESHAGV
-175 QSFIQNFK
+175 QTFFQNFK
-183 LYGTDQNKIG
+183 LYGTNQNESG
-193 NREFFSIGNKVNDFS
+193 HREFISLGNKVNDFS

-231 STAPGNAQT
+231 SAAAGAE
-240 TPRVTGV
+240 TPVTGA
-247 YQDKGISNQD
+247 YQDKGILNQD

-264 AIDTSIQTNAKFK
+264 AIDTSIQTNGKFK

-300 QNVQSYIKDD
+300 QNVESYIKDNN
-310 DGNSIYGGYVN
+310 GNSIYGGSVN
-321 FNNKRYT
+321 FNNKSYT
-328 PRMNPAQA
+328 VARMNPAQA
-336 EAFHVMQ
+336 EALHVMQ

-356 WQVTLSDYDYSKDL
+356 WQMTLSDYNYSRDL
-370 SNRSNLETLSNANPS
+370 SNRSNLTGTSN
-385 LTNPYITKTGQ
+385 TNPYITKTGQ

-417 DHTIDLGY
+417 DHIIDLGY
-425 HLDYYHLRQTVNVS
+425 HLDYYHLRQIINAS
-439 NDWMG
+439 SDWMG

-458 KTHAVYVQDKWQISP
+458 KTHAVYVQDKWQITP
-473 EWALTVG
+473 QWALTLG
-480 GRQEHYEAYD
+480 ARQEHYEAYD
-490 GINQNTTNLARYDD
+490 GVNQNTTNLARYED
-504 RSRNTFSPKVSLSFE
+504 RSRNTFSPKLSLSFE
-519 PIPAWGFR
+519 PMPAWGFR

-541 LFQQLTLGTAPG
+541 LFQQITDNN
-553 PVTIVTNNPN
+553 TIVTNNPN

-593 RYDALISQSNILSV
+593 RYDALISQTNISRV
-607 GGQTSYIQN
+607 GTSSTYIQN

-624 IELASEWKNVM
+624 IELATEWNNIM
-635 IPKLDLV
+635 IPKLDVL
-642 ANATLTDSEILK
+642 ANATLIDSEILK
-654 NDAAPSY
+654 NDAAPSF
-661 INKKVPRIPRQLYKA
+661 INKNLPRIPRQLYKA

-711 YQGASRLLFVDAK
+711 YQGASRFLFVDAK

-746 AYVSHPLSQ
+746 AFVHHPFPQ

>member
-1 MLMRKII
+1 MKKII
-8 PAILYLFVMPIAF
+8 PAILYLCIVPSAL

-106 LYADGVLLSN
+106 LYADGILLSN

-183 LYGTDQNKIG
+183 LYGTDQTKIG
-193 NREFFSIGNKVNDFS
+193 NREFLSIGNKVNDFS

-231 STAPGNAQT
+231 T
-240 TPRVTGV
+240 TEAGGATLVTGA

-356 WQVTLSDYDYSKDL
+356 WQVTLSDYNYSKDL

-425 HLDYYHLRQTVNVS
+425 HLDYYHLRQTVNAS

-458 KTHAVYVQDKWQISP
+458 KTHAFYVQDKWQISP
-473 EWALTVG
+473 EWALIAG

-607 GGQTSYIQN
+607 GGQTSYVQN

-642 ANATLTDSEILK
+642 VNATLTDSEILK

-687 MSLAA
+687 ISLAA

-711 YQGASRLLFVDAK
+711 YAGASRLLFVDAK

-746 AYVSHPLSQ
+746 AYVHHPLSQ

>member
-1 MLMRKII
+1 MILKKII
-8 PAILYLFVMPIAF
+8 SAILYLCVAPSAL

-34 VKDSFVDSRIMKFPA
+34 VKDSFIDSRIMKFPA

-183 LYGTDQNKIG
+183 LYGTDQTKIG

-218 TAQPLDFSVANLS
+218 TAQPLDFSVNDS
-231 STAPGNAQT
+231 IGVGTAEDT
-240 TPRVTGV
+240 ITGA
-247 YQDKGISNQD
+247 YRDKGIKNQD
-257 RVIFGAT
+257 RIIFGAT
-264 AIDTSIQTNAKFK
+264 AIDTSIQTNGKFK
-277 GQYEFLNQSKLT
+277 GQYEFSNQSKLT

-300 QNVQSYIKDD
+300 QNVQSYIKDTL
-310 DGNSIYGGYVN
+310 GNSIYGGDVILGGKTYSVS
-321 FNNKRYT
+321 
-328 PRMNPAQA
+328 RMNPAQA

-348 SNDKGFFN
+348 SSDKGFFN
-356 WQVTLSDYDYSKDL
+356 WQMTLSDYDYSRDL
-370 SNRSNLETLSNANPS
+370 SNRSALIDATN
-385 LTNPYITKTGQ
+385 TNPYIKKTGQ

-425 HLDYYHLRQTVNVS
+425 HLDYYHLRQTVNAS

-444 SQKGAFN
+444 AQKEGFT

-473 EWALTVG
+473 EWALTMG

-490 GINQNTTNLARYDD
+490 GVNQNTENLARYED
-504 RSRNTFSPKVSLSFE
+504 RSRNTFSPKASLSFE
-519 PIPAWGFR
+519 PTPAWGFR

-541 LFQQLTLGTAPG
+541 LFQQLTTSNNI
-553 PVTIVTNNPN
+553 IVTNNPN

-571 AEITAE
+571 GEITAE
-577 RRFVNGLARAS
+577 RRFANGLARAS

-593 RYDALISQSNILSV
+593 RYDALISQINVLPAAED
-607 GGQTSYIQN
+607 TSKSYVQN
-616 VDHVRIHG
+616 VDHVRIYG
-624 IELASEWKNVM
+624 IELATEWKNAI

-692 RYSGRQFIQLDN
+692 RYSGRQFIELNN

-746 AYVSHPLSQ
+746 AYVYHPLYQ

>member
-1 MLMRKII
+1 MLMKKII
-8 PAILYLFVMPIAF
+8 PAILYLCIVPSAL

-106 LYADGVLLSN
+106 LYADGILLSN

-183 LYGTDQNKIG
+183 LYGTDQTQIG

-231 STAPGNAQT
+231 STAAGGAT
-240 TPRVTGV
+240 LVTGA
-247 YQDKGISNQD
+247 YQDKGILNQD

-264 AIDTSIQTNAKFK
+264 AIDTSIQTNGKFK
-277 GQYEFLNQSKLT
+277 GQYEFLNGSKLA

-300 QNVQSYIKDD
+300 QNVQSYIKDN
-310 DGNSIYGGYVN
+310 DGNSIYGGKVN
-321 FNNKRYT
+321 FNNKEYDLSSSRFISKMS
-328 PRMNPAQA
+328 PSQA

-356 WQVTLSDYDYSKDL
+356 WQMTLSDYDYSKDL
-370 SNRSNLETLSNANPS
+370 SNHGNVDGNSV
-385 LTNPYITKTGQ
+385 NPYITKTGR

-425 HLDYYHLRQTVNVS
+425 HLDYYHLRQTVNES
-439 NDWMG
+439 LDWMG
-444 SQKGAFN
+444 SQKGAFF
-451 SLSSGNT
+451 SLSSGST

-473 EWALTVG
+473 EWALTLG
-480 GRQEHYEAYD
+480 GRQEYYEAYD
-490 GINQNTTNLARYDD
+490 GVNQNNTPSTARYED
-504 RSRNTFSPKVSLSFE
+504 RSRNTFSPKISFSFE

-541 LFQQLTLGTAPG
+541 LFQQLTVGG
-553 PVTIVTNNPN
+553 IISTNNPN

-571 AEITAE
+571 SEITAE
-577 RRFVNGLARAS
+577 RRFANGLARAS

-593 RYDALISQSNILSV
+593 RYDALVSQTT
-607 GGQTSYIQN
+607 TSQVVN
-616 VDHVRIHG
+616 ADHVRIYG
-624 IELASEWKNVM
+624 IELATEWKNVM
-635 IPKLDLV
+635 IPKLDLI

-654 NDAAPSY
+654 FDALPSN
-661 INKKVPRIPRQLYKA
+661 INNKVPRIPRQLYKA

-704 SDINPET
+704 KDINPET

-724 ANYKFK
+724 VNYKFK

>member
-183 LYGTDQNKIG
+183 LYGTDQTKIG

-218 TAQPLDFSVANLS
+218 TAQPLDFSVANVSAGSS
-231 STAPGNAQT
+231 STAGNLS
-240 TPRVTGV
+240 VTGA

-264 AIDTSIQTNAKFK
+264 AIDTSTQTNAKFK
-277 GQYEFLNQSKLT
+277 GQYEFLNQSKLA

-300 QNVQSYIKDD
+300 QNVQSYIKDN

-321 FNNKRYT
+321 FNNKSYT
-328 PRMNPAQA
+328 PRMSPAQA

-356 WQVTLSDYDYSKDL
+356 WQMTLSDYDYSRDL
-370 SNRSNLETLSNANPS
+370 SNRSNLETTSNANPS

-425 HLDYYHLRQTVNVS
+425 HIDYYHLRQTVNVS

-444 SQKGAFN
+444 SQKGTFN

-473 EWALTVG
+473 EWALTAG

-519 PIPAWGFR
+519 PLPAWGFR

-607 GGQTSYIQN
+607 GGQTSYVEN
-616 VDHVRIHG
+616 VDHVRIYG
-624 IELASEWKNVM
+624 IELATELKNVM

-711 YQGASRLLFVDAK
+711 YAGASRLLFVDAK

-746 AYVSHPLSQ
+746 AYVHHPLSQ

>member
-1 MLMRKII
+1 MILKKII
-8 PAILYLFVMPIAF
+8 PAILYLCVAPSAL

-34 VKDSFVDSRIMKFPA
+34 VKDSFIDSRIMKFPA

-183 LYGTDQNKIG
+183 LYGTDQTKIG

-218 TAQPLDFSVANLS
+218 TAQPLDFSVNDS
-231 STAPGNAQT
+231 IGVGTAEDT
-240 TPRVTGV
+240 ITGA
-247 YQDKGISNQD
+247 YRDKGIKNQD
-257 RVIFGAT
+257 RIIFGAT
-264 AIDTSIQTNAKFK
+264 AIDTSIQTNGKFK
-277 GQYEFLNQSKLT
+277 GQYEFSNQSKLT

-300 QNVQSYIKDD
+300 QNVQSYIKDTL
-310 DGNSIYGGYVN
+310 GNSIYGGDVILGGKTYSVS
-321 FNNKRYT
+321 
-328 PRMNPAQA
+328 RMNPAQA

-348 SNDKGFFN
+348 SSDKGFFN
-356 WQVTLSDYDYSKDL
+356 WQMTLSDYDYSRDL
-370 SNRSNLETLSNANPS
+370 SNRSALIDATN
-385 LTNPYITKTGQ
+385 TNPYIKKTGQ

-425 HLDYYHLRQTVNVS
+425 HLDYYHLRQTVNAS

-444 SQKGAFN
+444 SQKEGFT

-473 EWALTVG
+473 EWALTMG

-490 GINQNTTNLARYDD
+490 GVNQNTENLARYED
-504 RSRNTFSPKVSLSFE
+504 RSRNTFSPKASLSFE
-519 PIPAWGFR
+519 PTPAWGFR

-541 LFQQLTLGTAPG
+541 LFQQLTTSNNI
-553 PVTIVTNNPN
+553 IVTNNPN

-571 AEITAE
+571 GEITAE
-577 RRFVNGLARAS
+577 RRFANGLARAS

-593 RYDALISQSNILSV
+593 RYDALISQINVLPAAED
-607 GGQTSYIQN
+607 TSKSYVQN
-616 VDHVRIHG
+616 VDHVRIYG
-624 IELASEWKNVM
+624 IELATEWKNAI

-692 RYSGRQFIQLDN
+692 RYSGRQFIELNN

-746 AYVSHPLSQ
+746 AYVYHPLYQ

>member
-1 MLMRKII
+1 MILKKII
-8 PAILYLFVMPIAF
+8 PAILYLCVAPSAL

-183 LYGTDQNKIG
+183 LYGTDQTKIG

-218 TAQPLDFSVANLS
+218 TAQPLDFSVNDS
-231 STAPGNAQT
+231 IGVGTAEDT
-240 TPRVTGV
+240 ITGA
-247 YQDKGISNQD
+247 YRDKGIKNQD
-257 RVIFGAT
+257 RIIFGAT
-264 AIDTSIQTNAKFK
+264 AIDTSIQTNGKFK
-277 GQYEFLNQSKLT
+277 GQYEFSNQSKLT

-300 QNVQSYIKDD
+300 QNVQSYIKDTL
-310 DGNSIYGGYVN
+310 GNSIYGGDVILGGKTYSVS
-321 FNNKRYT
+321 
-328 PRMNPAQA
+328 RMNPAQA

-348 SNDKGFFN
+348 SSDKGFFN
-356 WQVTLSDYDYSKDL
+356 WQMTLSDYDYSRDL
-370 SNRSNLETLSNANPS
+370 SNRSALIDATN
-385 LTNPYITKTGQ
+385 TNPYIKKTGQ

-425 HLDYYHLRQTVNVS
+425 HLDYYHLRQTVNAS

-444 SQKGAFN
+444 AQKEGFT

-473 EWALTVG
+473 EWALTMG

-490 GINQNTTNLARYDD
+490 GVNQNTENLARYED
-504 RSRNTFSPKVSLSFE
+504 RSRNTFSPKASLSFE
-519 PIPAWGFR
+519 PTPAWGFR

-541 LFQQLTLGTAPG
+541 LFQQLTTSNNI
-553 PVTIVTNNPN
+553 IVTNNPN

-571 AEITAE
+571 GEITAE
-577 RRFVNGLARAS
+577 RRFANGLARAS

-593 RYDALISQSNILSV
+593 RYDALISQINVLPAAED
-607 GGQTSYIQN
+607 TSKSYVQN
-616 VDHVRIHG
+616 VDHVRIYG
-624 IELASEWKNVM
+624 IELATEWKNAI

-692 RYSGRQFIQLDN
+692 RYSGRQFIELNN

-746 AYVSHPLSQ
+746 AYVYHPLYQ

>member
-1 MLMRKII
+1 MILKKII
-8 PAILYLFVMPIAF
+8 PAILYLFVMPSAM

-34 VKDSFVDSRIMKFPA
+34 VKDSVIDSRIMKFPA

-136 QRISMMYGPFSSLYA
+136 QRISMMYGPFSSFYA

-166 ERLEAHAGV
+166 EKFESHAGI
-175 QSFIQNFK
+175 QTFFQNFK
-183 LYGTDQNKIG
+183 LYGTHQNESG
-193 NREFFSIGNKVNDFS
+193 HREFISLGNKVNDFS
-208 FWASMNRLEN
+208 FWVSMNRLEN

-231 STAPGNAQT
+231 SAAAGAE
-240 TPRVTGV
+240 TPVTGA
-247 YQDKGISNQD
+247 YQDKGILNQD

-264 AIDTSIQTNAKFK
+264 AIDTSIQKNGKFK

-300 QNVQSYIKDD
+300 QNVESYIKDNN
-310 DGNSIYGGYVN
+310 GNSIYGGSVN
-321 FNNKRYT
+321 FNNKSYT
-328 PRMNPAQA
+328 VARMNPAQA
-336 EAFHVMQ
+336 EALHVMQ

-356 WQVTLSDYDYSKDL
+356 WQMTLSDYNYSRDL
-370 SNRSNLETLSNANPS
+370 SNRSNLTGTSN
-385 LTNPYITKTGQ
+385 TNPYITKTGQ

-458 KTHAVYVQDKWQISP
+458 KTHAVYVQDKWQITP
-473 EWALTVG
+473 QWALTLG
-480 GRQEHYEAYD
+480 ARQEHYEAYD
-490 GINQNTTNLARYDD
+490 GVNQNTTNLARYED
-504 RSRNTFSPKVSLSFE
+504 RSRNTFSPKLSLSFE
-519 PIPAWGFR
+519 PMPAWGFR

-541 LFQQLTLGTAPG
+541 LFQQITDNN
-553 PVTIVTNNPN
+553 TIVTNNPN

-577 RRFVNGLARAS
+577 RRFVNGLVRAS

-593 RYDALISQSNILSV
+593 RYDALISQTNISRV
-607 GGQTSYIQN
+607 GSSSTYIQN

-624 IELASEWKNVM
+624 IELATEWNNII
-635 IPKLDLV
+635 IPKFDVL
-642 ANATLTDSEILK
+642 ANATLIDSEILK
-654 NDAAPSY
+654 NDAAPSNT
-661 INKKVPRIPRQLYKA
+661 NKKVPRIPRQLYKA
-676 VATYRVSEDFT
+676 LATYRVSEDFT

-711 YQGASRLLFVDAK
+711 YQGASRFLFVDAK

-746 AYVSHPLSQ
+746 AFVHHPLSQ

>member
-1 MLMRKII
+1 MILKKII
-8 PAILYLFVMPIAF
+8 SAILYLCIAPSAL

-34 VKDSFVDSRIMKFPA
+34 VKDSFIDSRIMKFPA

-183 LYGTDQNKIG
+183 LYGTDQTKIG

-218 TAQPLDFSVANLS
+218 TAQPLDFSVNDS
-231 STAPGNAQT
+231 IGVGTAEDT
-240 TPRVTGV
+240 ITGA
-247 YQDKGISNQD
+247 YRDKGIKNQD
-257 RVIFGAT
+257 RIIFGAT
-264 AIDTSIQTNAKFK
+264 AIDTSIQTNGKFK
-277 GQYEFLNQSKLT
+277 GQYEFSNQSKLT

-300 QNVQSYIKDD
+300 QNVQSYIKDTL
-310 DGNSIYGGYVN
+310 GNSIYGGDVILGGKTYSVS
-321 FNNKRYT
+321 
-328 PRMNPAQA
+328 RMNPAQA

-348 SNDKGFFN
+348 SSDKGFFN
-356 WQVTLSDYDYSKDL
+356 WQMTLSDYDYSRDL
-370 SNRSNLETLSNANPS
+370 SNRSALIDATN
-385 LTNPYITKTGQ
+385 TNPYIKKTGQ

-425 HLDYYHLRQTVNVS
+425 HLDYYHLRQTVNAS

-444 SQKGAFN
+444 SQKEGFT

-473 EWALTVG
+473 EWALTMG

-490 GINQNTTNLARYDD
+490 GVNQNTENLARYED
-504 RSRNTFSPKVSLSFE
+504 RSRNTFSPKASLSFE
-519 PIPAWGFR
+519 PTPAWGFR

-541 LFQQLTLGTAPG
+541 LFQQLTTSNNI
-553 PVTIVTNNPN
+553 IVTNNPN

-571 AEITAE
+571 GEITAE
-577 RRFVNGLARAS
+577 RRFANGLARAS

-593 RYDALISQSNILSV
+593 RYDALISQINVLPAAED
-607 GGQTSYIQN
+607 TSKSYVQN
-616 VDHVRIHG
+616 VDHVRIYG
-624 IELASEWKNVM
+624 IELATEWKNAI

-692 RYSGRQFIQLDN
+692 RYSGRQFIELNN

-746 AYVSHPLSQ
+746 AYVYHPLYQ

>member
-1 MLMRKII
+1 MILKKII
-8 PAILYLFVMPIAF
+8 PAILYLIVLPSAL
-21 SGETSDLVTGTIT
+21 SAETADLVTGTIT

-49 TVETYDKKQIEE
+49 TVETYDKRQIEE

-183 LYGTDQNKIG
+183 LYGTDQTKIG

-231 STAPGNAQT
+231 STAAGGA
-240 TPRVTGV
+240 TPVTGA

-257 RVIFGAT
+257 RVVFGAT
-264 AIDTSIQTNAKFK
+264 AIDTSIQTNGKFK

-289 YTIGLWDLDSR
+289 YTISLWDLDSR
-300 QNVQSYIKDD
+300 QNVQSYIKDN
-310 DGNSIYGGYVN
+310 DGNSIYGGDVN
-321 FNNKRYT
+321 FNNKKYSLA
-328 PRMNPAQA
+328 RMNPAQA

-356 WQVTLSDYDYSKDL
+356 WQMTLSDYDYSKDL
-370 SNRSNLETLSNANPS
+370 SNRSNLTETSN
-385 LTNPYITKTGQ
+385 TNPYITKTGQ

-425 HLDYYHLRQTVNVS
+425 HLDYYHLRQTVNIS

-444 SQKGAFN
+444 SQKGAFT

-473 EWALTVG
+473 EWALTLG

-490 GINQNTTNLARYDD
+490 GVNQNTSSIARYED
-504 RSRNTFSPKVSLSFE
+504 RSINTFSPKVSLSFE

-527 AAFGKAYRFPTVTE
+527 TAFGKAYRFPTVTE
-541 LFQQLTLGTAPG
+541 LFQQLIPDMCRSGCS
-553 PVTIVTNNPN
+553 IVENNPN

-571 AEITAE
+571 SEITAE
-577 RRFVNGLARAS
+577 RRFVNGLVRAS

-593 RYDALISQSNILSV
+593 RYDALISQTNLSPV
-607 GGQTSYIQN
+607 GGSTSYVQN

-624 IELASEWKNVM
+624 IELATEWQNV
-635 IPKLDLV
+635 IVPKLDLM

-676 VATYRVSEDFT
+676 LATYRVSEDFT
-687 MSLAA
+687 MSLAT

-704 SDINPET
+704 SDTNLET
-711 YQGASRLLFVDAK
+711 YAGASRLLFVDAK

-746 AYVSHPLSQ
+746 AYVHHPLSQ

>member
-8 PAILYLFVMPIAF
+8 PAILYLLVMPLAF

-183 LYGTDQNKIG
+183 LYGTDQTKIG

-218 TAQPLDFSVANLS
+218 TAQPLDFSVNDS
-231 STAPGNAQT
+231 IGVGTAEDT
-240 TPRVTGV
+240 ITGA
-247 YQDKGISNQD
+247 YRDKGIKNQD
-257 RVIFGAT
+257 RIIFGAT
-264 AIDTSIQTNAKFK
+264 AIDTSIQTNGKFK
-277 GQYEFLNQSKLT
+277 GQYEFSNQSKLT

-300 QNVQSYIKDD
+300 QNVQSYIKDTL
-310 DGNSIYGGYVN
+310 GNSIYGGDVILGGKTYSVS
-321 FNNKRYT
+321 
-328 PRMNPAQA
+328 RMNPAQA

-348 SNDKGFFN
+348 SSDKGFFN
-356 WQVTLSDYDYSKDL
+356 WQMTLSDYDYSRDL
-370 SNRSNLETLSNANPS
+370 SNRSALIDATN
-385 LTNPYITKTGQ
+385 TNPYIKKTGQ

-425 HLDYYHLRQTVNVS
+425 HLDYYHLRQTVNAS

-444 SQKGAFN
+444 SQKEGLT

-473 EWALTVG
+473 EWALTMG

-490 GINQNTTNLARYDD
+490 GVNQNTENLARYED
-504 RSRNTFSPKVSLSFE
+504 RSRNTFSPKASLSFE
-519 PIPAWGFR
+519 PTPAWGFR

-541 LFQQLTLGTAPG
+541 LFQQLTTSNNI
-553 PVTIVTNNPN
+553 IVTNNPN

-571 AEITAE
+571 GEITAE
-577 RRFVNGLARAS
+577 RRFANGLARAS

-593 RYDALISQSNILSV
+593 RYDALISQINVLPAAED
-607 GGQTSYIQN
+607 TSKSYVQN
-616 VDHVRIHG
+616 VDHVRIYG
-624 IELASEWKNVM
+624 IELATEWKNAI

-692 RYSGRQFIQLDN
+692 RYSGRQFIELNN

-746 AYVSHPLSQ
+746 AYVYHPLYK

>member
-1 MLMRKII
+1 
-8 PAILYLFVMPIAF
+8 
-21 SGETSDLVTGTIT
+21 
-34 VKDSFVDSRIMKFPA
+34 
-49 TVETYDKKQIEE
+49 
-61 SVNAATPA
+61 
-69 QTLKY
+69 
-74 LPSIQ
+74 
-79 VRERSIGDRN
+79 
-89 GIISSRTI
+89 
-97 GSISSAQSM
+97 
-106 LYADGVLLSN
+106 
-116 LLGNSFSYPPRWGMV
+116 MV

-183 LYGTDQNKIG
+183 LYGTDQTKIG

-218 TAQPLDFSVANLS
+218 TAQPLDFSVNDS
-231 STAPGNAQT
+231 IGVGTAEDT
-240 TPRVTGV
+240 ITGA
-247 YQDKGISNQD
+247 YRDKGIKNQD
-257 RVIFGAT
+257 RIIFGAT
-264 AIDTSIQTNAKFK
+264 AIDTSIQTNGKFK
-277 GQYEFLNQSKLT
+277 GQYEFSNQSKLT

-300 QNVQSYIKDD
+300 QNVQSYIKDTL
-310 DGNSIYGGYVN
+310 GNSIYGGDVILGGKTYSVS
-321 FNNKRYT
+321 
-328 PRMNPAQA
+328 RMNPAQA

-348 SNDKGFFN
+348 SSDKGFFN
-356 WQVTLSDYDYSKDL
+356 WQMTLSDYDYSRDL
-370 SNRSNLETLSNANPS
+370 SNRSALIDATN
-385 LTNPYITKTGQ
+385 TNPYIKKTGQ

-425 HLDYYHLRQTVNVS
+425 HLDYYHLRQTVNAS

-444 SQKGAFN
+444 SQKEGLT

-473 EWALTVG
+473 EWALTMG

-490 GINQNTTNLARYDD
+490 GVNQNTENLARYED
-504 RSRNTFSPKVSLSFE
+504 RSRNTFSPKASLSFE
-519 PIPAWGFR
+519 PTPAWGFR

-541 LFQQLTLGTAPG
+541 LFQQLTTSNNI
-553 PVTIVTNNPN
+553 IVTNNPN

-571 AEITAE
+571 GEITAE
-577 RRFVNGLARAS
+577 RRFANGLARAS

-593 RYDALISQSNILSV
+593 RYDALISQINVLPAAED
-607 GGQTSYIQN
+607 TSKSYVQN
-616 VDHVRIHG
+616 VDHVRIYG
-624 IELASEWKNVM
+624 IELATEWKNAI

-692 RYSGRQFIQLDN
+692 RYSGRQFIELNN

-746 AYVSHPLSQ
+746 AYVYHPLYK

>member
-1 MLMRKII
+1 
-8 PAILYLFVMPIAF
+8 
-21 SGETSDLVTGTIT
+21 
-34 VKDSFVDSRIMKFPA
+34 
-49 TVETYDKKQIEE
+49 
-61 SVNAATPA
+61 
-69 QTLKY
+69 
-74 LPSIQ
+74 
-79 VRERSIGDRN
+79 
-89 GIISSRTI
+89 
-97 GSISSAQSM
+97 
-106 LYADGVLLSN
+106 
-116 LLGNSFSYPPRWGMV
+116 
-131 NPEEI
+131 
-136 QRISMMYGPFSSLYA
+136 MMYGPFSSLYA

-183 LYGTDQNKIG
+183 LYGTDQTKIG

-218 TAQPLDFSVANLS
+218 TAQPLDFSVNDS
-231 STAPGNAQT
+231 IGVGTAEDT
-240 TPRVTGV
+240 ITGA
-247 YQDKGISNQD
+247 YRDKGIKNQD
-257 RVIFGAT
+257 RIIFGAT
-264 AIDTSIQTNAKFK
+264 AIDTSIQTNGKFK
-277 GQYEFLNQSKLT
+277 GQYEFSNQSKLT

-300 QNVQSYIKDD
+300 QNVQSYIKDTL
-310 DGNSIYGGYVN
+310 GNSIYGGDVILGGKTYSVS
-321 FNNKRYT
+321 
-328 PRMNPAQA
+328 RMNPAQA

-348 SNDKGFFN
+348 SSDKGFFN
-356 WQVTLSDYDYSKDL
+356 WQMTLSDYDYSRDL
-370 SNRSNLETLSNANPS
+370 SNRSALIDATN
-385 LTNPYITKTGQ
+385 TNPYIKKTGQ

-425 HLDYYHLRQTVNVS
+425 HLDYYHLRQTVNAS

-444 SQKGAFN
+444 SQKEGFT

-473 EWALTVG
+473 EWALTMG

-490 GINQNTTNLARYDD
+490 GVNQNTENLARYED
-504 RSRNTFSPKVSLSFE
+504 RSRNTFSPKASLSFE
-519 PIPAWGFR
+519 PTPAWGFR

-541 LFQQLTLGTAPG
+541 LFQQLTTSNNI
-553 PVTIVTNNPN
+553 IVTNNPN

-571 AEITAE
+571 GEITAE
-577 RRFVNGLARAS
+577 RRFANGLARAS

-593 RYDALISQSNILSV
+593 RYDALISQINVLPAAED
-607 GGQTSYIQN
+607 TSKSYVQN
-616 VDHVRIHG
+616 VDHVRIYG
-624 IELASEWKNVM
+624 IELATEWKNAI

-692 RYSGRQFIQLDN
+692 RYSGRQFIELNN

-746 AYVSHPLSQ
+746 AYVYHPLYQ